1 MTMSEATLNGLL
13 EYLYG
18 TLSPSNMIWVA
29 EHLIQQAQRE
39 DEEITP
45 YTMEEITARIAQ
57 SERDSAEGKVYD
69 FDDVMR
75 EIEEE
80 FAIEEKLEMAET
92 V

>member
-1 MTMSEATLNGLL
+1 MSEATLNGLL